1 MPPDPRRRGPGGTV
15 LTCGTFDLP
24 HYGHYRLLQ
33 RARSFGDRL
42 VVGVHDGSHG
52 KRTVMTQLER
62 IETIIAT
69 GLADAVLPY
78 SAPLA
83 IVQHVRPDR
92 IVQGD
97 DWFSTGPDRE
107 AIAAMVPV
115 ILVPR
120 TPGICTADLKAR
132 LMEAS

>member
-24 HYGHYRLLQ
+24 HFGHYRLLQ
-33 RARSFGDRL
+33 RARTFGDRL
-42 VVGVHDGSHG
+42 VVGVYGGSDT
-52 KRTVMTQLER
+52 KQPVMSQRER
-62 IETIIAT
+62 IKTILAT
-69 GLADAVLPY
+69 GVACAVLPY
-78 SAPLA
+78 SDPMA
-83 IVQHVRPDR
+83 IVLLVRPDV

-97 DWFSTGPDRE
+97 DWWTTGPDRE